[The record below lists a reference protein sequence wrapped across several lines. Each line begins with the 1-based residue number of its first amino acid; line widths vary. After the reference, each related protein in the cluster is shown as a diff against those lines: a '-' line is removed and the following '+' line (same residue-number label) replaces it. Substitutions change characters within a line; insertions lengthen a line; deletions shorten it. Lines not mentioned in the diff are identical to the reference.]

1 MSDKPRFANK
11 TKQAEVPNVKTLN
24 IKINSL
30 ARTIKDLQYAKK
42 EVETESKRLETFKT
56 ENQDRVSQ
64 QENVLKEA
72 EMMVPHSENRIR
84 SGIKDLSDYLEKE
97 RANIADE
104 ELIEN
109 AEKTLKNAEEA
120 LNV

>member
-1 MSDKPRFANK
+1 
-11 TKQAEVPNVKTLN
+11 
-24 IKINSL
+24 
-30 ARTIKDLQYAKK
+30 
-42 EVETESKRLETFKT
+42 
-56 ENQDRVSQ
+56 
-64 QENVLKEA
+64 
-72 EMMVPHSENRIR
+72 MMVPHSENRIR